1 MYYVYYVETLLS
13 ILHKHQFYFQILVK
27 KKFIKKSPVLTSR
40 NMKKKIDEQGT
51 EKSPR
56 KKSPRFPHR

>member
-1 MYYVYYVETLLS
+1 
-13 ILHKHQFYFQILVK
+13 VK